1 MSKRVALYLRVST
14 DHQTTDNQERELRQV
29 AERAGWQI
37 VEVYK
42 DRGISGAKDR
52 VQRPAFDRMCSDAAR
67 RKFDVIASWSIDRLG
82 RSLQGLVA
90 FLSDIH
96 GLGVDLYLHQQGI
109 DTTTPSGKAMFQM
122 MGVFAEFERAMIR
135 ERVKA
140 GLERAVAQGRKLGR
154 PRLDSDKERAIRA
167 ALRKGGVGV
176 RKIAERVGVGTSA
189 VQRIKAELAAA

>member
-1 MSKRVALYLRVST
+1 MTKRVALYLRVST
-14 DHQTTDNQERELRQV
+14 DHQTTDNQELELRQV
-29 AERAGWQI
+29 AERAGWTI

-90 FLSDIH
+90 FLSEIH
-96 GLGVDLYLHQQGI
+96 ALGVDLYLHQQGI
-109 DTTTPSGKAMFQM
+109 DTTTPAGKAMFQM

-140 GLERAVAQGRKLGR
+140 GLQRAVSQGRKLGR
-154 PRLDSDKERAIRA
+154 PRVADDKERAIRA
-167 ALRKGGVGV
+167 ALRKGGRGI
-176 RKIAERVGVGTSA
+176 RKIATDIGVGTA
-189 VQRIKAELAAA
+189 TVQRIKAEMSA